1 VTKKAMDRTVL
12 LVDLRA
18 LRKQAKIGDREAA
31 EIIGIGE
38 TTLKRVENGET
49 PTLIIALKIAA
60 SYQLPVE
67 DIWGVPEE
75 ADGEEPAATE

>member
-1 VTKKAMDRTVL
+1 MTKKASDRTVL

-18 LRKQAKIGDREAA
+18 LREQANIGKQEAA
-31 EIIGIGE
+31 KIIGIGK
-38 TTLKRVENGET
+38 TTLARIECGDT

-75 ADGEEPAATE
+75 DGEESAATE